1 MFKKVFKKT
10 GAVLVM
16 CSLLVTCIPVTA
28 VQATSTNDTTNEI
41 VQYSVIDKNKAPE
54 QLNVHVGDDAAT
66 QVNVTYTTITDTS
79 SVIAVTKADGG
90 ETMYFEGTSYVGLG
104 GKYIHEISVNGLE
117 PATEYVYTVG
127 DGFNERDGKFKTA
140 LEQGDESSFTFAY
153 LADTQVS
160 NASNAKALGATLAK
174 VNEKNPDFVYLAGD
188 VTDKSTNESQWEWL
202 FNNDG
207 VYSTGGEDMF
217 ANNLVA
223 VTQGNHDNNE
233 MYQHI
238 NAPEE
243 AGKIVYSFDYGCAKF
258 IILNL
263 ESARYDEDAR
273 AQQEAY
279 LRDAVKDAK
288 SNGQWTIVGFHK
300 SLYTGASHITDSDI
314 IAARKFWAPIFA
326 ETDVDLVL
334 QGHDHVYSRGFVTAE
349 GENANPTVLEDGTII
364 QPDAPLYM
372 VGGHAGGLKW
382 YSKKNYTVTE
392 NDPLALNYSF
402 LDVNSTD
409 TGSDVKKEQVITM
422 LEVSNET
429 ISVKT
434 TFFKYNTDEDAITTD
449 EYVYDTFTV
458 KRDLAECATAYA
470 DGTELFVKEIDD
482 TLEYTVSFD
491 NITNANAF
499 ETALEYDE
507 SVMELVKV
515 ESCLEDTLYVDEKTE
530 NGVSDYIIG
539 TKTAI
544 SSDEKMDVVKYT
556 FKLKEGAQANNVS
569 VTLTKADTVNLEN
582 TDNDATADDIKA
594 SIIKD
599 TVNTVIY
606 SYEDASDI
614 NNDGKVTLADLS
626 VALTYYQLTER
637 SCDINLDGVVN
648 ALDYVIITS
657 FIDR

>member
-28 VQATSTNDTTNEI
+28 VQATSTNDTTNEV
-41 VQYSVIDKNKAPE
+41 VQYSVIDENKAPE

-79 SVIAVTKADGG
+79 TVIAVTKADGG

-279 LRDAVKDAK
+279 LREAVKDAK
-288 SNGQWTIVGFHK
+288 ANGQWTIVGFHK

-314 IAARKFWAPIFA
+314 IAARKFWAPVFA

-349 GENANPTVLEDGTII
+349 GENANPTVLEDGTIV

-392 NDPLALNYSF
+392 NDPLSLNYSF

-539 TKTAI
+539 TKTTI

-556 FKLKEGAQANNVS
+556 FKLKEGAQADNVA
-569 VTLTKADTVNLEN
+569 VTLTKADTVNLVN
-582 TDNDATADDIKA
+582 SDNGATADDIKA

-606 SYEDASDI
+606 SYEEASDI

-657 FIDR
+657 FIER

>member
-28 VQATSTNDTTNEI
+28 VQATSTNDTTNEV
-41 VQYSVIDKNKAPE
+41 VQYSVIDENKAPE

-79 SVIAVTKADGG
+79 TVIAVTKADGG

-279 LRDAVKDAK
+279 LREAVKDAK
-288 SNGQWTIVGFHK
+288 ANGQWTIVGFHK

-314 IAARKFWAPIFA
+314 IAARKFWAPVFA

-349 GENANPTVLEDGTII
+349 GENANPTVLEDGTIV

-392 NDPLALNYSF
+392 NDPLSLNYSF

-539 TKTAI
+539 TKTTI

-556 FKLKEGAQANNVS
+556 FKLKEGAQADNVA
-569 VTLTKADTVNLEN
+569 VTLTKADTVNLVN
-582 TDNDATADDIKA
+582 SDNGATADDIKA

-606 SYEDASDI
+606 SYEEASDI

-637 SCDINLDGVVN
+637 SCDIDLDGVVN

-657 FIDR
+657 FIER

>member
-28 VQATSTNDTTNEI
+28 VQATSTNDTTNEV
-41 VQYSVIDKNKAPE
+41 VQYSVIDENKAPE